1 MVLSTL
7 TTFQGFPTLE
17 QIEFGL
23 LSPED
28 IHNLSVCEVTSTKL
42 TGAHS
47 VYDERMGVLENGKK
61 CVTCEQMAKDC
72 VGHFGH
78 IPLAM
83 DIIHPLYQKH
93 VLSVLKCICF
103 QCSRLLYT
111 MEQLELYHLT
121 QGPRSGRFSKLVEK
135 MDRVFI
141 CSHCQTFQPKYTFSS
156 TEKVIYMIFKWEGE
170 VTKVLLDDHEVHKI
184 FDKMVSTDLTLMGF
198 DTTRFHPQYMILTVL
213 PVLPPVARPYVISES
228 VTCDDDLTIQ
238 YLEIVKANFHLQ
250 DPTATEAKRH
260 KYIQILKF
268 RIKSL
273 FDNSSGSSKHS
284 NGRPLKGIK
293 KRLTGKE
300 GLLRNNLMGK
310 RVDKSARSVIGPDPT
325 LCSEEI
331 AVPPEIANILSY
343 PVRVNRYNKDMVQQ
357 WIQSNKVNYIL
368 RDNGNTRINV
378 KYALFRQGTRLEY
391 GDFIVDGQGHGEL
404 YKHEKQVLNLTED
417 CKIYRR
423 GKKMENFVFPTK
435 KEVLLKEGDIIER
448 KLMDGDILLLNRQP
462 TLHKGSMIAQK
473 VRIRAGKTI
482 RMNLAITKTFNAD
495 FDGDEMNLHCPA
507 SVETEAELR
516 ELSSLKNHLVSNQ
529 SSKANI
535 VIVQDSMT
543 GSYLMTKT
551 FIPIPKANFFQMLL
565 SLPSFQPEHLEKKRI
580 SYEKVRKNHPQ
591 VFGQEKEDEGDE
603 GEYWNGRFLFSFLF
617 PDSFFYEFGE
627 VKIEHGILWS
637 GAITKANLGGSH
649 TSFITL
655 LNKEYSPE
663 RCIQFIDEVQF
674 LSNAFLMWHGFS
686 VGISDCVIRHCDE
699 IKNVIHRA
707 FIKAR
712 AMEESVQDPMI
723 REAFVSRSLSSARD
737 TGLVIAKQAMAP
749 ENNFISTVTSGSKG
763 DYFNIGQITGL
774 LGQQYLNGERIPAM
788 ISGGKRTLCYYPF
801 EEEVK
806 KDDNMKFE
814 SQGFVMN
821 SFIHGINPREFF
833 FHAMTG
839 REGITDTAM
848 KTATSG
854 YIQRRMIK
862 LTEDVTVQYDGSVRN
877 VNKGILQFVY
887 GDAGLDPSKTGFLK
901 DKPYTTEFSRLAER
915 LNYEYESQTSCSS
928 FSSLTSS
935 SFSSSLSNVSNV

>member
-1 MVLSTL
+1 MVLSSL
-7 TTFQGFPTLE
+7 TTFQGLPSLE
-17 QIEFGL
+17 EIEFGL
-23 LSPED
+23 LSPEE
-28 IHNLSVCEVTSTKL
+28 ILALSVCEITSTKL
-42 TGAHS
+42 TGSHS

-61 CVTCEQMAKDC
+61 CVTCEQSAKDC

-93 VLSVLKCICF
+93 LLSVLKCICF

-111 MEQLELYHLT
+111 HEQLELYHLN
-121 QGPRSGRFSKLVEK
+121 QGPRMLRFPKIVEK

-141 CSHCQTFQPKYTFSS
+141 CSHCQTFQPKYTYSN
-156 TEKVIYMIFKWEGE
+156 TEKVIYMVFKWEGE
-170 VTKVLLDDHEVHKI
+170 ITKVVLDDHEALQILSRMH
-184 FDKMVSTDLTLMGF
+184 DTDLEEMGF
-198 DTTRFHPQYMILTVL
+198 DKSRFHPKNMVLTVL
-213 PVLPPVARPYVISES
+213 PVLPPVARPYVISDS

-238 YLEIVKANFHLQ
+238 YLEITKANFHLQ
-250 DPTATEAKRH
+250 DPTASEAKRH

-325 LCSEEI
+325 LKSDEI
-331 AVPPEIANILSY
+331 AIPPEIADILSY
-343 PVRVNRYNKDMVQQ
+343 PVRLNRYNKELVKE

-378 KYALFRQGTRLEY
+378 KYALYRQGTRLEY
-391 GDFIVDGQGHGEL
+391 GDDIVFPDGRGVL
-404 YKHEKQVLNLTED
+404 YKHDKQPIRLTTE
-417 CKIYRR
+417 CTIYRR
-423 GKKMENFVFPTK
+423 GKKMENFVFPAK
-435 KEVLLKEGDIIER
+435 KNVLLQEGDIIER

-473 VRIRAGKTI
+473 VKIRPGKTI

-507 SVETEAELR
+507 SVETETELR

-543 GSYLMTKT
+543 GSYLMTRE
-551 FIPIPKANFFQMLL
+551 FLEIPIASAFQMLI
-565 SLPSFQPEHLEKKRI
+565 SLPSFNPEDIEKKMK
-580 SYEKVRKNHPQ
+580 SYMDVRKRHPD
-591 VFGQEKEDEGDE
+591 VFQNVPL
-603 GEYWNGRFLFSFLF
+603 WNGRFVFSFLF
-617 PDSFFYEFGE
+617 PDSFFYEFGQ
-627 VKIEHGILWS
+627 VKIEQGILWS

-674 LSNAFLMWHGFS
+674 LSNAFLMWRGFS

-699 IKNVIHRA
+699 ISNVVHRA
-707 FIKAR
+707 FIKSR
-712 AMEESVQDPMI
+712 AIEESVQDPVI
-723 REAFVSRSLSSARD
+723 REAYISRALSSARD
-737 TGLVIAKQAMAP
+737 TGMVIAKQAMAP
-749 ENNFISTVTSGSKG
+749 TNNFISTVTSGSKG

-774 LGQQYLNGERIPAM
+774 LGQQYLNGDRIQPTL
-788 ISGGKRTLCYYPF
+788 SGEERTLCYYPF
-801 EEEVK
+801 KEDMK
-806 KDDNMKFE
+806 SDDDMKYE
-814 SQGFVMN
+814 SQGFVKN

-862 LTEDVTVQYDGSVRN
+862 LTEDVTIQYDGSVRS
-877 VNKGILQFVY
+877 VNKGILQFIY
-887 GDAGLDPSKTGFLK
+887 GESGLDPSKTGFMK
-901 DKPYTTEFSRLAER
+901 EKAYSTEFSRLAER
-915 LNYEYESQTSCSS
+915 LNYEYESN
-928 FSSLTSS
+928 LKI
-935 SFSSSLSNVSNV
+935 